1 MANRVGPRGITFL
14 GAEKHIRE
22 GKRDK
27 FAESEIGLW
36 IEAVLED
43 CIPPKPFEELFKD
56 GVLLCRAMNV
66 LRPGSISKIQKPFTK
81 DAHMANLN
89 AFLDACRSF
98 GIPADELFAPE
109 DLWEAKNIPK
119 VVLTMLSIGKKLYDS
134 GWEGAS
140 LGPKPTGEI
149 KDWPEQVLRASEA
162 IIPAQYGTNKFANQ
176 KGVRIGGARDITP
189 KVSDKTNKE
198 NMKEWSEQ
206 QLRAS
211 ESIIPAQYGT
221 NKFATQKGYRIGA
234 SRDIMPKV
242 SDTSNRENWRQWSDE
257 QLRASE
263 AIVPLQ
269 YGTNKLASQ
278 KGIRFGGARDILP
291 NVQYKSTDKPEE

>member
-1 MANRVGPRGITFL
+1 MANRTGPRGLTFL

-43 CIPPKPFEELFKD
+43 CIPPKPFEELLKD
-56 GVLLCRAMNV
+56 GVLLCRVMNTIK
-66 LRPGSISKIQKPFTK
+66 PGSISKIQKPFTK

-89 AFLDACRSF
+89 AFIDACRSF
-98 GIPADELFAPE
+98 GIADEHLFAPE

-119 VVLTMLSIGKKLYDS
+119 VVCTMLEMGKKMYDA

-149 KDWPEQVLRASEA
+149 KDWPETVLRASEA
-162 IIPAQYGTNKFANQ
+162 IIPAQYGTNKFATQ
-176 KGVRIGGARDITP
+176 KGVRIGGNRDITP

-198 NMKEWSEQ
+198 NMKEWSEA

-221 NKFATQKGYRIGA
+221 NKFATQKGIRIGA
-234 SRDIMPKV
+234 SRDILPKV
-242 SDTSNRENWRQWSDE
+242 TDTSNKDNWKQWSDE

-291 NVQYKSTDKPEE
+291 NVQYKSTDKSEE